1 MFYCKFFKVFDKSC
15 FQFLI
20 FTHSKLVIFGC
31 YNPTKYPTVGHQV
44 AGDGVSYMHIYYPPT
59 DRQETVT
66 QEEEAARISIRR
78 LEDMIT
84 ANASP
89 LLNTSCMQINTE
101 LY

>member
-15 FQFLI
+15 FKFLI

-66 QEEEAARISIRR
+66 PEEEAARISIRR

-84 ANASP
+84 ANASS
-89 LLNTSCMQINTE
+89 TSCMQINTE